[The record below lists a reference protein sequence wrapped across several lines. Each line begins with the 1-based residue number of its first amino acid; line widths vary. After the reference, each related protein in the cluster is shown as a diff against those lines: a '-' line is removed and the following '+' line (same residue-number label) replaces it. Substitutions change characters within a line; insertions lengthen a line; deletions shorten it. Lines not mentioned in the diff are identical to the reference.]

1 MIRYALTC
9 DEDHS
14 FEGWFR
20 DSAAFDRQKD
30 AGEVACPVCGSV
42 AVEKAL
48 MAPAVAVRRTEATV
62 PLAAAHPATR
72 DPKLAEMVEVMRR
85 LKQHIAETSE
95 YVGERFPEEARRMH
109 YEEAEARAIHGEASL
124 EEARA
129 LLEEGISV
137 LPLPTLPE
145 ERN

>member
-9 DEDHS
+9 DGEHS

-20 DSAAFDRQKD
+20 DSAAFDMQKN

-42 AVEKAL
+42 SVEKAL
-48 MAPAVAVRRTEATV
+48 MAPAVSTRRPEATV
-62 PLAAAHPATR
+62 PVAAANPAMP
-72 DPKLAEMVEVMRR
+72 DPKLSEMVEAVRR

-95 YVGERFPEEARRMH
+95 YVGERFPEEARKMH
-109 YEEAEARAIHGEASL
+109 YEEAGARAIHGEASL

-129 LLEEGISV
+129 LLEEGVSI

-145 ERN
+145 EHN

>member
-9 DEDHS
+9 DGDHA

-42 AVEKAL
+42 AVEKQL
-48 MAPAVAVRRTEATV
+48 MAPAVATRRAEATV
-62 PLAAAHPATR
+62 PLAAAHPAMT
-72 DPKLAEMVEVMRR
+72 DPKLAELVEAIRR
-85 LKQHIAETSE
+85 LKRHIAENSE
-95 YVGERFPEEARRMH
+95 YVGDRFPEEARRMH

-129 LLEEGISV
+129 LLEEGIPV